1 MNNIKLISS
10 VVAIAIGL
18 SACQTNKES
27 ITANP
32 QIVYQTN
39 TVSKQIEQIPE
50 WYLNIPSA
58 DDTIYSSGSARA
70 PDLQLAVDIAI
81 MNAKTTLAD
90 RINGKLDSMTKSF
103 VAKIGSDDLDTSVLN
118 EIEKTSKNVIASV
131 DVAGYKIKDM
141 EVYPAGTQYRSFVLL
156 EYSDE
161 EAIKILMNRM
171 RKDRA
176 VYAKL
181 RSNNAFKELER
192 SVDKSLNQD
201 EVQSLS
207 NIEKELDDL
216 GDNNNRYIK
225 TVPSIG
231 PDQWMTE

>member
-1 MNNIKLISS
+1 MGVKVNMNNIKLISS
-10 VVAIAIGL
+10 AVAIAIGL

-131 DVAGYKIKDM
+131 DVAGYVVDKSDITQ
-141 EVYPAGTQYRSFVLL
+141 EGTQYRAYVLL
-156 EYSDE
+156 AYNSE
-161 EAIKILMNRM
+161 EATKIMMNRM
-171 RKDRA
+171 KRDRMI
-176 VYAKL
+176 YSRI
-181 RSNNAFKELER
+181 RSTEAWKELENE
-192 SVDKSLNQD
+192 VNKSKEED
-201 EVQSLS
+201 EAKSMENVERLIDE
-207 NIEKELDDL
+207 ND
-216 GDNNNRYIK
+216 
-225 TVPSIG
+225 TSI
-231 PDQWMTE
+231 

>member
-1 MNNIKLISS
+1 MGVKVNMNNIKLISS

-18 SACQTNKES
+18 GACQTNKES

-58 DDTIYSSGSARA
+58 EDTIYSSGSARA

-103 VAKIGSDDLDTSVLN
+103 VAKIGSSDLDTSVLN
-118 EIEKTSKNVIASV
+118 EIEKVSKNVIASV
-131 DVAGYKIKDM
+131 DVAGYIIDKSDVTQ
-141 EVYPAGTQYRSFVLL
+141 EGTQYRAYVLL
-156 EYSDE
+156 AYNSE
-161 EAIKILMNRM
+161 EATKVLMNRM
-171 RKDRA
+171 KRDKMIYSRI
-176 VYAKL
+176 
-181 RSNNAFKELER
+181 RSTEAWKELEEE
-192 SVDKSLNQD
+192 VNKSKD
-201 EVQSLS
+201 EDEAKSMENVERLIDENS
-207 NIEKELDDL
+207 
-216 GDNNNRYIK
+216 
-225 TVPSIG
+225 PSI
-231 PDQWMTE
+231 

>member
-1 MNNIKLISS
+1 MGVKVNMNNIKLISS
-10 VVAIAIGL
+10 AVAIAIGL

-103 VAKIGSDDLDTSVLN
+103 VAKIGATDLDTSVLN

-131 DVAGYKIKDM
+131 DVAGYVVDKSDITQ
-141 EVYPAGTQYRSFVLL
+141 EGTQYRAYVLL
-156 EYSDE
+156 AYNSE
-161 EAIKILMNRM
+161 EATKIMMNRM
-171 RKDRA
+171 KRDRMI
-176 VYAKL
+176 YSRI
-181 RSNNAFKELER
+181 RSTEAWKELENE
-192 SVDKSLNQD
+192 VNKSKEED
-201 EVQSLS
+201 EAKSMENVERLIDENS
-207 NIEKELDDL
+207 
-216 GDNNNRYIK
+216 
-225 TVPSIG
+225 PSI
-231 PDQWMTE
+231 

>member
-18 SACQTNKES
+18 GACQTNKES

-39 TVSKQIEQIPE
+39 TVSQQVEKIPE

-58 DDTIYSSGSARA
+58 DDTIYSSGSAKA

-90 RINGKLDSMTKSF
+90 RINGKLNSMTKSF
-103 VAKIGSDDLDTSVLN
+103 VAKIGSNDLDTSVLT

-131 DVAGYKIKDM
+131 DVAGYVVDKSDITQ
-141 EVYPAGTQYRSFVLL
+141 EGTQYRAFVLIA
-156 EYSDE
+156 YNNE
-161 EAIKILMNRM
+161 EATKIMMNRM
-171 RKDRA
+171 KRDRMI
-176 VYAKL
+176 YSRI
-181 RSNNAFKELER
+181 RSTEAWKELEEE
-192 SVDKSLNQD
+192 VNKSKD
-201 EVQSLS
+201 EDEAKSMENVERLIDENS
-207 NIEKELDDL
+207 
-216 GDNNNRYIK
+216 
-225 TVPSIG
+225 PSI
-231 PDQWMTE
+231 

>member
-1 MNNIKLISS
+1 MGVKVNMNNIKLISS

-18 SACQTNKES
+18 GACQTNKES

-58 DDTIYSSGSARA
+58 EDTIYSSGSARA

-103 VAKIGSDDLDTSVLN
+103 VAKIGSNDLDTSVLN

-131 DVAGYKIKDM
+131 DVAGYVVDKSDITQ
-141 EVYPAGTQYRSFVLL
+141 EGTQYRAYVLL
-156 EYSDE
+156 AYNSE
-161 EAIKILMNRM
+161 EATKIMMNRM
-171 RKDRA
+171 KRDRMI
-176 VYAKL
+176 YSRI
-181 RSNNAFKELER
+181 RSTEAWKELE
-192 SVDKSLNQD
+192 D
-201 EVQSLS
+201 EVNKS
-207 NIEKELDDL
+207 KEEDEAKSMENVERLIDEND
-216 GDNNNRYIK
+216 
-225 TVPSIG
+225 TSI
-231 PDQWMTE
+231 

>member
-1 MNNIKLISS
+1 MGVKVNMNNIKLISS

-18 SACQTNKES
+18 GACQTNKES

-39 TVSKQIEQIPE
+39 TVSQQVEQIPE

-58 DDTIYSSGSARA
+58 DDTIYSSGSAKA

-103 VAKIGSDDLDTSVLN
+103 VAKIGSNDLDTSVLT

-131 DVAGYKIKDM
+131 DVAGYVVDKSDITQ
-141 EVYPAGTQYRSFVLL
+141 EGTQYRAFVLIA
-156 EYSDE
+156 YNSE
-161 EAIKILMNRM
+161 EATKLMMNRM
-171 RKDRA
+171 KRDRMI
-176 VYAKL
+176 YSRI
-181 RSNNAFKELER
+181 RSTDAWKELEDEVNK
-192 SVDKSLNQD
+192 SKEEDETKSLENMERIISETD
-201 EVQSLS
+201 TL
-207 NIEKELDDL
+207 I
-216 GDNNNRYIK
+216 
-225 TVPSIG
+225 
-231 PDQWMTE
+231 

>member
-1 MNNIKLISS
+1 MGVKVNMNNIKLISS

-39 TVSKQIEQIPE
+39 TVNQQIEQIPE

-131 DVAGYKIKDM
+131 DVAGYKID
-141 EVYPAGTQYRSFVLL
+141 ESDITQEGTQYRAYVLL
-156 EYSDE
+156 SYNSE
-161 EAIKILMNRM
+161 EATKIMINRM
-171 RKDRA
+171 KIDRMI
-176 VYAKL
+176 YSRI
-181 RSNNAFKELER
+181 RSTEAWKELEEEVNE
-192 SVDKSLNQD
+192 SKDEDEAKSMENVERLID
-201 EVQSLS
+201 ENS
-207 NIEKELDDL
+207 
-216 GDNNNRYIK
+216 
-225 TVPSIG
+225 PSI
-231 PDQWMTE
+231 

>member
-1 MNNIKLISS
+1 MGVKVNMNNIKLISS

-18 SACQTNKES
+18 GACQTNKES

-39 TVSKQIEQIPE
+39 TVSQQVEQIPE

-58 DDTIYSSGSARA
+58 EDTIYSSGSAKA

-103 VAKIGSDDLDTSVLN
+103 VAKIGSDDLDTSVLT

-131 DVAGYKIKDM
+131 DVAGYVVDKSDITQ
-141 EVYPAGTQYRSFVLL
+141 EGTQYRAYVLL
-156 EYSDE
+156 AYNSE
-161 EAIKILMNRM
+161 EATKIMMNRM
-171 RKDRA
+171 KRDRMI
-176 VYAKL
+176 YSRI
-181 RSNNAFKELER
+181 RSTDAWKELEDEVNK
-192 SVDKSLNQD
+192 SKEEDETKSLENMERIISETD
-201 EVQSLS
+201 TL
-207 NIEKELDDL
+207 I
-216 GDNNNRYIK
+216 
-225 TVPSIG
+225 
-231 PDQWMTE
+231 

>member
-1 MNNIKLISS
+1 MGVKVNMNNIKLISS

-18 SACQTNKES
+18 GACQTNKES

-39 TVSKQIEQIPE
+39 TVSQQVEQIPE

-58 DDTIYSSGSARA
+58 DDTIYSSGSAKA

-103 VAKIGSDDLDTSVLN
+103 VAKIGSTDLDTSVLN

-131 DVAGYKIKDM
+131 DVAGYVVDKSDITQ
-141 EVYPAGTQYRSFVLL
+141 EGTQYRAYVLL
-156 EYSDE
+156 AYNSE
-161 EAIKILMNRM
+161 EATKMMMNRM
-171 RKDRA
+171 KRDRMI
-176 VYAKL
+176 YSRI
-181 RSNNAFKELER
+181 RSTEAWKELENE
-192 SVDKSLNQD
+192 VNKSKD
-201 EVQSLS
+201 EDEAKSMENVERLIDE
-207 NIEKELDDL
+207 ND
-216 GDNNNRYIK
+216 
-225 TVPSIG
+225 TSI
-231 PDQWMTE
+231 

>member
-1 MNNIKLISS
+1 MGVKVNMNNIKLISS

-18 SACQTNKES
+18 GACQTNKES

-103 VAKIGSDDLDTSVLN
+103 VAKIGSTDLDTSVLN

-131 DVAGYKIKDM
+131 DVAGYVVDKSDITQ
-141 EVYPAGTQYRSFVLL
+141 EGTQYRAFVLIA
-156 EYSDE
+156 YNNE
-161 EAIKILMNRM
+161 EATKIMMNRM
-171 RKDRA
+171 KRDKMIYSRI
-176 VYAKL
+176 
-181 RSNNAFKELER
+181 RSTEAWKELEEE
-192 SVDKSLNQD
+192 VNKSKD
-201 EVQSLS
+201 EDEAKSMENVERLIDE
-207 NIEKELDDL
+207 ND
-216 GDNNNRYIK
+216 
-225 TVPSIG
+225 TSI
-231 PDQWMTE
+231 

>member
-1 MNNIKLISS
+1 MGVIVNMNNIKLISS

-18 SACQTNKES
+18 GACQTNKES

-58 DDTIYSSGSARA
+58 DDTIYSSGSAKA

-90 RINGKLDSMTKSF
+90 RINGMLESMTKSF
-103 VAKIGSDDLDTSVLN
+103 VAKIGSTDLDNSVLN

-131 DVAGYKIKDM
+131 DVAGYVVDKSDITQ
-141 EVYPAGTQYRSFVLL
+141 EGTQYRAYVLL
-156 EYSDE
+156 AYNSE
-161 EAIKILMNRM
+161 EATKIMMNRM
-171 RKDRA
+171 KRDRMI
-176 VYAKL
+176 YSRI
-181 RSNNAFKELER
+181 RSTEAWKELE
-192 SVDKSLNQD
+192 D
-201 EVQSLS
+201 EVNKS
-207 NIEKELDDL
+207 KEEDEAKSMENVERLIDE
-216 GDNNNRYIK
+216 NS
-225 TVPSIG
+225 PSI
-231 PDQWMTE
+231 

>member
-1 MNNIKLISS
+1 MGVKVNMNNIKLISS
-10 VVAIAIGL
+10 AVAIAIGL

-103 VAKIGSDDLDTSVLN
+103 VAKIGSTDLDTSVLN

-131 DVAGYKIKDM
+131 DVAGYVVDKSDITQ
-141 EVYPAGTQYRSFVLL
+141 EGTQYRAYVLL
-156 EYSDE
+156 AYNSE
-161 EAIKILMNRM
+161 EATKIMMNRM
-171 RKDRA
+171 KRDRMI
-176 VYAKL
+176 YSRI
-181 RSNNAFKELER
+181 RSTEAWKELENE
-192 SVDKSLNQD
+192 VNKSKD
-201 EVQSLS
+201 EDEAKSMENVERLIDE
-207 NIEKELDDL
+207 ND
-216 GDNNNRYIK
+216 
-225 TVPSIG
+225 TSI
-231 PDQWMTE
+231 

>member
-1 MNNIKLISS
+1 MGVKVNMNNIKLISS
-10 VVAIAIGL
+10 AVAIAIGL

-32 QIVYQTN
+32 QIVYQTS

-58 DDTIYSSGSARA
+58 DDTIYSSGSAKA

-103 VAKIGSDDLDTSVLN
+103 VAKIGSDDLDTSVLT

-131 DVAGYKIKDM
+131 DVAGYVVDKSDITQ
-141 EVYPAGTQYRSFVLL
+141 EGTQYRAYVLL
-156 EYSDE
+156 AYNSE
-161 EAIKILMNRM
+161 EATKIMMNRM
-171 RKDRA
+171 KRDRMI
-176 VYAKL
+176 YSRI
-181 RSNNAFKELER
+181 RSTEAWKELER
-192 SVDKSLNQD
+192 EVEKSKEED
-201 EVQSLS
+201 EAKSMENVERLIDENS
-207 NIEKELDDL
+207 
-216 GDNNNRYIK
+216 
-225 TVPSIG
+225 PSI
-231 PDQWMTE
+231 

>member
-1 MNNIKLISS
+1 MGVKVNMNNIKLISS
-10 VVAIAIGL
+10 AVAIAIGL

-103 VAKIGSDDLDTSVLN
+103 VAKIGSTDLDTSVLN

-131 DVAGYKIKDM
+131 DVAGYVVDKSDITQ
-141 EVYPAGTQYRSFVLL
+141 EGTQYRAYVLL
-156 EYSDE
+156 AYNSE
-161 EAIKILMNRM
+161 EATKIMMNRM
-171 RKDRA
+171 KRDRMI
-176 VYAKL
+176 YSRI
-181 RSNNAFKELER
+181 RSTEAWKELENE
-192 SVDKSLNQD
+192 VNKSKD
-201 EVQSLS
+201 EDEAKSMENVERLIDENDS
-207 NIEKELDDL
+207 
-216 GDNNNRYIK
+216 
-225 TVPSIG
+225 SI
-231 PDQWMTE
+231 

>member
-1 MNNIKLISS
+1 MGVKVNMNNIKLISS

-18 SACQTNKES
+18 GACQTNKES
-27 ITANP
+27 ITSNP
-32 QIVYQTN
+32 QIVYQTS

-103 VAKIGSDDLDTSVLN
+103 VAKIGSNDLDTSVLN

-131 DVAGYKIKDM
+131 DVAGYIIDKSDVTQ
-141 EVYPAGTQYRSFVLL
+141 EGTQYRAYVLL
-156 EYSDE
+156 AYNNE
-161 EAIKILMNRM
+161 EATKVLMNRM
-171 RKDRA
+171 KRDKMIYSRI
-176 VYAKL
+176 
-181 RSNNAFKELER
+181 RSTEAWKELENE
-192 SVDKSLNQD
+192 VNKSKD
-201 EVQSLS
+201 EDEAKSMENVERLIDE
-207 NIEKELDDL
+207 ND
-216 GDNNNRYIK
+216 
-225 TVPSIG
+225 TSI
-231 PDQWMTE
+231 

>member
-1 MNNIKLISS
+1 MGVKVNMNNIKLISS
-10 VVAIAIGL
+10 AVAIAIGL

-39 TVSKQIEQIPE
+39 TVSQQIEQIPE

-103 VAKIGSDDLDTSVLN
+103 VAKIGATDLDTSVLN

-131 DVAGYKIKDM
+131 DVAGYVVDKSDITQ
-141 EVYPAGTQYRSFVLL
+141 EGTQYRAFVLIA
-156 EYSDE
+156 YNNE
-161 EAIKILMNRM
+161 EATKIMMNRM
-171 RKDRA
+171 KRDRMI
-176 VYAKL
+176 YSRI
-181 RSNNAFKELER
+181 RSTDAWKELE
-192 SVDKSLNQD
+192 D
-201 EVQSLS
+201 EVNKS
-207 NIEKELDDL
+207 KEEDEAKSMENVERLIDE
-216 GDNNNRYIK
+216 NS
-225 TVPSIG
+225 PSI
-231 PDQWMTE
+231 

>member
-1 MNNIKLISS
+1 MGVKVNMNNIKLISS

-50 WYLNIPSA
+50 WYLNIPSG
-58 DDTIYSSGSARA
+58 DDTIYSSGSAKA

-103 VAKIGSDDLDTSVLN
+103 VAKIGSNDLDTSVLN
-118 EIEKTSKNVIASV
+118 EIEKVSKNVIASV
-131 DVAGYKIKDM
+131 DVAGYIIDKSDVTQ
-141 EVYPAGTQYRSFVLL
+141 EGTQYRAYVLL
-156 EYSDE
+156 AYNNE
-161 EAIKILMNRM
+161 EATKVLMNRM
-171 RKDRA
+171 KRDKMIYSRI
-176 VYAKL
+176 
-181 RSNNAFKELER
+181 RSTEAWKELENE
-192 SVDKSLNQD
+192 VDKSKD
-201 EVQSLS
+201 EDEAKSMENVERLIDENDS
-207 NIEKELDDL
+207 
-216 GDNNNRYIK
+216 
-225 TVPSIG
+225 SI
-231 PDQWMTE
+231 

>member
-1 MNNIKLISS
+1 MGVKVNMNNIKLISS

-18 SACQTNKES
+18 GACQTNKES

-39 TVSKQIEQIPE
+39 TVSQQVEQIPE

-58 DDTIYSSGSARA
+58 DDTIYSSGSAKA

-103 VAKIGSDDLDTSVLN
+103 VAKIGSTDLDTSVLN

-131 DVAGYKIKDM
+131 DVAGYVVDKSDITQ
-141 EVYPAGTQYRSFVLL
+141 EGTQYRAYVLL
-156 EYSDE
+156 AYNSE
-161 EAIKILMNRM
+161 EATKMMMNRM
-171 RKDRA
+171 KRDKMIYSRI
-176 VYAKL
+176 
-181 RSNNAFKELER
+181 RSTEAWKELENE
-192 SVDKSLNQD
+192 VDKSKD
-201 EVQSLS
+201 EDEAKSMENVERLIDENDS
-207 NIEKELDDL
+207 
-216 GDNNNRYIK
+216 
-225 TVPSIG
+225 SI
-231 PDQWMTE
+231 

>member
-1 MNNIKLISS
+1 MGVKVNMNNIKLISS
-10 VVAIAIGL
+10 AVAIAIGL

-39 TVSKQIEQIPE
+39 TVSQQVEQIPE

-58 DDTIYSSGSARA
+58 DDTIYSSGSAKA

-131 DVAGYKIKDM
+131 DVAGYVVDKSDITQ
-141 EVYPAGTQYRSFVLL
+141 EGTQYRAFVLIA
-156 EYSDE
+156 YNNE
-161 EAIKILMNRM
+161 EATKIMMNRM
-171 RKDRA
+171 KRDKMIYSRI
-176 VYAKL
+176 
-181 RSNNAFKELER
+181 RSTEAWKELE
-192 SVDKSLNQD
+192 D
-201 EVQSLS
+201 EVNKSKDEDEAKSMENVERLIDENS
-207 NIEKELDDL
+207 
-216 GDNNNRYIK
+216 
-225 TVPSIG
+225 PSI
-231 PDQWMTE
+231 

>member
-1 MNNIKLISS
+1 MGVKVNMNNIKLISS

-18 SACQTNKES
+18 GACQTNKES

-70 PDLQLAVDIAI
+70 PDLQLAVDIAV

-103 VAKIGSDDLDTSVLN
+103 VAKIGSNDLDTSVLN

-131 DVAGYKIKDM
+131 DVAGYIIDKSDVTQ
-141 EVYPAGTQYRSFVLL
+141 EGTQYRAYVLL
-156 EYSDE
+156 AYNSE
-161 EAIKILMNRM
+161 EATKIMMNRM
-171 RKDRA
+171 KRDRMI
-176 VYAKL
+176 YSRI
-181 RSNNAFKELER
+181 RSTEAWKELEEE
-192 SVDKSLNQD
+192 VNKSKEED
-201 EVQSLS
+201 EAKSMENVERLIDE
-207 NIEKELDDL
+207 NDI
-216 GDNNNRYIK
+216 
-225 TVPSIG
+225 SI
-231 PDQWMTE
+231 

>member
-1 MNNIKLISS
+1 MEVKVNMNNIKLISS

-18 SACQTNKES
+18 GAGQTNKES

-58 DDTIYSSGSARA
+58 DDTIYSSGSAKA

-103 VAKIGSDDLDTSVLN
+103 VAKIGSTDLDTSVLN

-131 DVAGYKIKDM
+131 DVAGYVVDKSDITQ
-141 EVYPAGTQYRSFVLL
+141 EGTQYRAYVLL
-156 EYSDE
+156 AYNSE
-161 EAIKILMNRM
+161 EATKIMMNRM
-171 RKDRA
+171 KRDRMI
-176 VYAKL
+176 YSRI
-181 RSNNAFKELER
+181 RSTEAWKELEEE
-192 SVDKSLNQD
+192 VNKSKD
-201 EVQSLS
+201 EDEAKSMENVERLIDENS
-207 NIEKELDDL
+207 
-216 GDNNNRYIK
+216 
-225 TVPSIG
+225 PSI
-231 PDQWMTE
+231 

>member
-1 MNNIKLISS
+1 MEVKLNNIKLISS

-18 SACQTNKES
+18 GACQTNKES
-27 ITANP
+27 ITSNP

-39 TVSKQIEQIPE
+39 TVSQQVEQIPE

-103 VAKIGSDDLDTSVLN
+103 VAKIGSTDLDTSVLT

-131 DVAGYKIKDM
+131 DVAGYVVDKSDITQ
-141 EVYPAGTQYRSFVLL
+141 EGTQYRAYVLL
-156 EYSDE
+156 AYNSE
-161 EAIKILMNRM
+161 EATKMMMNRM
-171 RKDRA
+171 KRDRMF
-176 VYAKL
+176 YSRI
-181 RSNNAFKELER
+181 RSTEAWKELEEE
-192 SVDKSLNQD
+192 VNKSKD
-201 EVQSLS
+201 EDEAKSMENVERLIDE
-207 NIEKELDDL
+207 ND
-216 GDNNNRYIK
+216 
-225 TVPSIG
+225 TSI
-231 PDQWMTE
+231 

>member
-1 MNNIKLISS
+1 MGVKVNMNNIKLISS

-18 SACQTNKES
+18 GACQTDKES

-50 WYLNIPSA
+50 WYLQIPSA
-58 DDTIYSSGSARA
+58 DDTIYSSGSAKA

-103 VAKIGSDDLDTSVLN
+103 VAKIGSNDLDTSVLN

-131 DVAGYKIKDM
+131 DVAGYIIDKSDVTQ
-141 EVYPAGTQYRSFVLL
+141 EGTQYRAYVLL
-156 EYSDE
+156 AYNSE
-161 EAIKILMNRM
+161 EATKVLMNRM
-171 RKDRA
+171 KRDKMIYSRI
-176 VYAKL
+176 
-181 RSNNAFKELER
+181 RSTEAWKELEEE
-192 SVDKSLNQD
+192 VNKSKEED
-201 EVQSLS
+201 EAKSMENVERLIDENS
-207 NIEKELDDL
+207 
-216 GDNNNRYIK
+216 
-225 TVPSIG
+225 PSI
-231 PDQWMTE
+231 